1 MIFEDIIGAY
11 LAARR
16 SERGESERDRYSFAR
31 LEPWFRGRY
40 ISDLKRADIRV
51 YINHRQLEGVK
62 LSTIRR
68 ELRLFCAAINFVKTE
83 FNLDSLPNPVSKLG
97 LKADESRVRW
107 ITHQEAMRL
116 IAEAKRC
123 RRPHLA
129 VFIRLALNTGCR
141 RGELLKLNWRRVD
154 MVNRVILLE
163 ACHTKTRKRR
173 SVPLN
178 DDAMDALNCIRTWQ
192 LDHGIVSD
200 FVFAWQCGVI
210 RSFQTSWE
218 RCLKRAGIE
227 NFRIHDL
234 RHTFA
239 SWLVMQGESIYVVR
253 DLLGH
258 ASITQTEIYAHLSPD
273 QGRSAVHRLFLRR
286 GG

>member
-1 MIFEDIIGAY
+1 MVFEDIIGAY
-11 LAARR
+11 LSAKR
-16 SERGESERDRYSFAR
+16 SERGEETARDRYSLAR
-31 LEPWFRGRY
+31 LEPWFKGRS
-40 ISDLKRADIRV
+40 IMDLKRADIRI
-51 YINHRQLEGVK
+51 YINKRQSEGVK
-62 LSTIRR
+62 LSTVRR

-83 FNLDSLPNPVSKLG
+83 FNLDALPNPVSKLG
-97 LKADESRVRW
+97 LKTDDSRVRW
-107 ITHQEAMRL
+107 ITRQEAMRL
-116 IAEAKRC
+116 IAEAERC

-141 RGELLKLNWRRVD
+141 RGELLKLEWRRVD
-154 MVNRVILLE
+154 MLNRVVLLE

-178 DDAMDALNCIRTWQ
+178 EDAMSALNCIKTWQ
-192 LDHGIVSD
+192 LKRGITSE

-218 RCLKRAGIE
+218 SVLKRAGIE

-239 SWLVMQGESIYVVR
+239 SWLVMAGESIYVVK

-258 ASITQTEIYAHLSPD
+258 SSITQTEIYAHLAPS
-273 QGRSAVHRLFLRR
+273 QGMEAVQRLLPLV
-286 GG
+286 